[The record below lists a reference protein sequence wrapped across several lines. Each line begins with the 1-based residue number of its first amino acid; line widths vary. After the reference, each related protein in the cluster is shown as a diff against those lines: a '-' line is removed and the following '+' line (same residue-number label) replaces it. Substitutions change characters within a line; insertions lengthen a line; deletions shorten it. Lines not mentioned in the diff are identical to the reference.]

1 MTTRTCD
8 HAARLPGG
16 PDRAGE
22 RPCRERIVPFD
33 DGRPRRGACGAVSGI
48 GGTRY
53 PRTSPTVQIRSVN
66 PAAMAG
72 VRSRHVRAQA
82 TCRRWSAAW
91 ASHPLSA
98 LPTSYIP
105 ASTVVRERAGDRF
118 RRTTAARRARVVAFN
133 RAIEAVCRVAPPRVA
148 ARRATMASSVVSFH
162 IRCAGSTLTSRP

>member
-1 MTTRTCD
+1 MSHVRREHTFSNKCTVSIAGGMTTRTCD

-16 PDRAGE
+16 PGRAGE

-33 DGRPRRGACGAVSGI
+33 DGCPRRGTCGAVSGI

-72 VRSRHVRAQA
+72 VRSRHVRAQP
-82 TCRRWSAAW
+82 TCRRRSAAW

-98 LPTSYIP
+98 QPTSHSP
-105 ASTVVRERAGDRF
+105 ASTVARERAADRF
-118 RRTTAARRARVVAFN
+118 RRTNAARRARVVAFN
-133 RAIEAVCRVAPPRVA
+133 RAIEAVCRVAP
-148 ARRATMASSVVSFH
+148 
-162 IRCAGSTLTSRP
+162 L